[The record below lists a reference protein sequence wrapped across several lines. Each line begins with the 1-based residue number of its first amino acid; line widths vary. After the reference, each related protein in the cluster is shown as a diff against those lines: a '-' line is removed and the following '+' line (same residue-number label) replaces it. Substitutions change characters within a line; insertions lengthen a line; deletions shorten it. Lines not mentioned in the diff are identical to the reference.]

1 MESKQGDAL
10 RNNLVLGNSKLQA
23 RFYSNVAID
32 MIKERKKPWALEV
45 LFTLMILFWF
55 ILLWVL
61 IPIDLSFMH

>member
-1 MESKQGDAL
+1 
-10 RNNLVLGNSKLQA
+10 LVLGNSKLQA

>member
-32 MIKERKKPWALEV
+32 MIKERKKP
-45 LFTLMILFWF
+45 
-55 ILLWVL
+55 
-61 IPIDLSFMH
+61 